1 MHWVERANFTKI
13 RRLLEIFEQEW
24 HHEVL
29 LTVKNLHD
37 LRRHPSPYNVPII
50 PRLLP
55 SEILEGENFVIADL
69 LSLIPGSYS
78 PAREEESEAACRE
91 LVIVLNPHNV
101 PLLTRISTLP
111 SRRPGR
117 LRGVAVWSVLPWQ
130 ERAPVLPP
138 KH

>member
-1 MHWVERANFTKI
+1 MKI

-37 LRRHPSPYNVPII
+37 LSRDPSPYSVPII

-55 SEILEGENFVIADL
+55 SEIVEGENFVIADL

-78 PAREEESEAACRE
+78 PAGKQRA
-91 LVIVLNPHNV
+91 
-101 PLLTRISTLP
+101 
-111 SRRPGR
+111 RRLIGN
-117 LRGVAVWSVLPWQ
+117 W
-130 ERAPVLPP
+130 
-138 KH
+138 